1 MSRAYKN
8 VLKLKNKAYGT
19 ERRQNLMKE
28 VLKDSTPLPLPLE
41 YDDIDQ
47 EFKKWVEDEL
57 TIEFEGQKIPTIAL
71 FSNQRF
77 TEYMQTWQNVDNKK
91 NLIPN
96 FKTITRENNPKAGTI
111 VGNSRN
117 IPGERTYLMQ
127 RIESRDRAGRKYY
140 TDYRIKQPFAVDLI
154 YTVSI
159 VTNKYEFLNEF
170 NQMMNDK
177 FKAIDCYIRPN
188 GHFIPMKL
196 NDISDKSEYSIDNR
210 QFYSQSYNITVMA
223 YIITEDSLIVEE
235 RPEMRFLGLEG
246 DYEGHSYAEVEE
258 LPCNYEKPSEYDYVP
273 MSLTVHFEPCDVKYE
288 FTIDCDF
295 QASKTASK
303 NVRNFRIYVNDE
315 EKVVD
320 ENFRIKNGDRIKV
333 RLVNRYVYTEPADVI
348 IKGFDPTSAFRKED
362 GAVEKQIKYS

>member
-8 VLKLKNKAYGT
+8 VLRLRQRPYGV

-28 VLKDSTPLPLPLE
+28 VLKDSTPLPLPLT
-41 YDDIDQ
+41 YSDIDQ

-57 TIEFEGQKIPTIAL
+57 SISFDDKKIPTIAL

-111 VGNSRN
+111 VGSSRN

-127 RIESRDRAGRKYY
+127 RVESRDRAGRKYY

-159 VTNKYEFLNEF
+159 VTNKYEFLNDF

-235 RPEMRFLGLEG
+235 RPEMRFLGFEG
-246 DYEGHSYAEVEE
+246 DSDGHSYAEVEE

-273 MSLTVHFEPCDVKYE
+273 VSLTVHFEPCDTKYE
-288 FTIDCDF
+288 FTMDSNF

-303 NVRNFRIYVNDE
+303 NVRNFRVYVNDE

-320 ENFRIKNGDRIKV
+320 ENFRIKEGDRIKV

-362 GAVEKQIKYS
+362 GAVETEINYS